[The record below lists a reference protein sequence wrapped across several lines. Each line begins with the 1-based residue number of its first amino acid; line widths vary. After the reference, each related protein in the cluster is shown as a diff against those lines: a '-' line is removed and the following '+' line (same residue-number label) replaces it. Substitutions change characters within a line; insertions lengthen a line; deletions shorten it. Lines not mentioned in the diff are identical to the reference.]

1 MDNLKNIV
9 TSLHKSTHRDYK
21 ARMLNDKI
29 HCMEIAK
36 KYEYDYWDGDRKYGY
51 GGYKYILGL
60 WANVAKKIIKDY
72 NLSNSSKILD
82 LGCGKAF
89 LLHEIKQIL
98 PDIDLIGIDIS
109 NYGINNTTSEMKSHL
124 NLLDARQPLPY
135 QEKEFDL
142 LLSLGVLHNFRLPEL
157 KNTIKEINRISK
169 RSYIMVE
176 SYRNEKELFNL
187 QCWALTAQSFL
198 DEDEWKWLYKEYDYR
213 GDYEF
218 IYFE

>member
-1 MDNLKNIV
+1 
-9 TSLHKSTHRDYK
+9 
-21 ARMLNDKI
+21 
-29 HCMEIAK
+29 
-36 KYEYDYWDGDRKYGY
+36 
-51 GGYKYILGL
+51 
-60 WANVAKKIIKDY
+60 
-72 NLSNSSKILD
+72 
-82 LGCGKAF
+82 
-89 LLHEIKQIL
+89 
-98 PDIDLIGIDIS
+98 
-109 NYGINNTTSEMKSHL
+109 MKSHL